1 MFGSTIDYWLLRPLT
16 HSRNR
21 ATEEVINACTPQ
33 TSVDVDAA
41 VRRIQKLQKR
51 LRGRF
56 PIERDFR
63 YLDIGCGEGDMA
75 LGLAKLGASHIT
87 GVDIV
92 ARRISAATANMDRL
106 QLKGRVEFLH
116 QDIHNWSPPDR
127 YDVVLSH
134 EALEHIRD
142 PKSFLQ
148 LLKRFVRPHGIVV
161 LAFGPLFHSP
171 SGDHMYGFFR
181 IPIPWR
187 GALFSEKAILRLR
200 REQFRPTDEASV
212 YQEIIGGLNLLRYS
226 EFLRYTADAG
236 WRVDFLDVNPQLR
249 RIPPLYWLSN
259 TLCRVPGIQDY
270 FASSVYVILRR
281 QRSGLYC
288 DAEAELG
295 DRSALSEDVKR
306 SQGYADRSPQKTP
319 VL

>member
-1 MFGSTIDYWLLRPLT
+1 MFGSTIDYWLLRPFT

-33 TSVDVDAA
+33 MSVDVDAS

-63 YLDIGCGEGDMA
+63 YLDIGCGAGDVA
-75 LGLAKLGASHIT
+75 LGLAKLGASYVT

-92 ARRISAATANMDRL
+92 ARCISAATANLDRL

-116 QDIHNWSPPDR
+116 QDIHNWSPSDR

-161 LAFGPLFHSP
+161 LA
-171 SGDHMYGFFR
+171 
-181 IPIPWR
+181 
-187 GALFSEKAILRLR
+187 LR
-200 REQFRPTDEASV
+200 REQFRPTDEAST

-236 WRVDFLDVNPQLR
+236 WKVDFLEVNPQLR

-259 TLCRVPGIQDY
+259 ALCRVPGIQDY
-270 FASSVYVILRR
+270 FASSVYVTLRR

-306 SQGYADRSPQKTP
+306 SQEYADRSPQKSP